1 MLQARR
7 AASDGRHSLE
17 KGCRWQVVT
26 GDQDSEHYQTFSL
39 GNFANT
45 GFIALFGG
53 RFSRGGNILGGR
65 ALQDLF
71 GFLRALRIVRMN
83 GQKNPAIF
91 DTAFVSLGF
100 VLRDSHADQS
110 ARKPTYRSPDPG
122 SSKGSHNRP
131 GGYEWPQSRNREGT
145 NTE

>member
-26 GDQDSEHYQTFSL
+26 GDQDSEHYETFSL

-45 GFIALFGG
+45 GFIALFSG
-53 RFSRGGNILGGR
+53 RFSRGGNILGAR
-65 ALQDLF
+65 ALQDLL
-71 GFLRALRIVRMN
+71 GFLRPLRIVRMN

-91 DTAFVSLGF
+91 DAAFVSLGF

-110 ARKPTYRSPDPG
+110 ARKPTDRSADSR
-122 SSKGSHNRP
+122 SSKSRHNRSS
-131 GGYEWPQSRNREGT
+131 GYERPQSRNREGAD
-145 NTE
+145 TE

>member
-17 KGCRWQVVT
+17 KGCRWQIVT
-26 GDQDSEHYQTFSL
+26 GDQDSEHYETFSL
-39 GNFANT
+39 GNFAST

-53 RFSRGGNILGGR
+53 RFSRGGNILGPR
-65 ALQDLF
+65 ALQDLL
-71 GFLRALRIVRMN
+71 GFLRPLRIVRMN

-91 DTAFVSLGF
+91 DAAFVSLGF

-110 ARKPTYRSPDPG
+110 TRKPTYRSTDSG
-122 SSKGSHNRP
+122 SSKGRNNRS
-131 GGYEWPQSRNREGT
+131 GSYEWPQSWNCEGT
-145 NTE
+145 DTE

>member
-26 GDQDSEHYQTFSL
+26 GDQDSEHYETFSL

-53 RFSRGGNILGGR
+53 RFSRGGNILGAR
-65 ALQDLF
+65 ALQDLL
-71 GFLRALRIVRMN
+71 GFLRPRRIIRMN

-91 DTAFVSLGF
+91 DAAFVSLGF

-110 ARKPTYRSPDPG
+110 TGKPTYCPPDSG
-122 SSKGSHNRP
+122 SGQGCHNRP
-131 GGYEWPQSRNREGT
+131 GSYEWTQSRNRESADSQ
-145 NTE
+145 